1 MRTLVDA
8 NVVLRYMLRDDEN
21 QFPAAERT
29 IREGAFLL
37 PEVLAE
43 IVYVLLGV
51 YSVPREDIA
60 SRLQI
65 LVKEVQSE
73 HPDILTTALSTFG
86 TTKLDFIDCL
96 LAAYNNH
103 LGDKVV
109 SFDRKLNRSL
119 QQITVQRVFAARHV
133 EHLRHSGEDETRR
146 RKGSRH
152 LGGDETR

>member
-8 NVVLRYMLRDDEN
+8 NILLRYMLRDDEN

-51 YSVPREDIA
+51 YSVP
-60 SRLQI
+60 
-65 LVKEVQSE
+65 SE

-109 SFDRKLNRSL
+109 SFDRKLNRLL
-119 QQITVQRVFAARHV
+119 Q
-133 EHLRHSGEDETRR
+133 
-146 RKGSRH
+146 
-152 LGGDETR
+152 

>member
-8 NVVLRYMLRDDEN
+8 NVVLRYMLRDDKT
-21 QFPAAERT
+21 QSPIAERT
-29 IREGAFLL
+29 IREGAYLL

-51 YSVPREDIA
+51 YSVPREELAA
-60 SRLQI
+60 SLQI

-73 HPDILTTALSTFG
+73 HPEILSTALATFG
-86 TTKLDFIDCL
+86 STKLDFVDCL

-109 SFDRKLNRSL
+109 SFDRKLNRLL
-119 QQITVQRVFAARHV
+119 Q
-133 EHLRHSGEDETRR
+133 
-146 RKGSRH
+146 
-152 LGGDETR
+152 

>member
-8 NVVLRYMLRDDEN
+8 NVVLRYMLHDDKT
-21 QFPAAERT
+21 QSPIAERT
-29 IREGAFLL
+29 IREGAYLL

-51 YSVPREDIA
+51 YSVPREELA
-60 SRLQI
+60 ERLQI

-73 HPDILTTALSTFG
+73 HPEILSTALTTFDA
-86 TTKLDFIDCL
+86 TKLDFVDCL

-109 SFDRKLNRSL
+109 TFDRKLNRLL
-119 QQITVQRVFAARHV
+119 Q
-133 EHLRHSGEDETRR
+133 
-146 RKGSRH
+146 
-152 LGGDETR
+152 

>member
-43 IVYVLLGV
+43 IVYVLLGI

-109 SFDRKLNRSL
+109 SFDRKLNRLL
-119 QQITVQRVFAARHV
+119 Q
-133 EHLRHSGEDETRR
+133 
-146 RKGSRH
+146 
-152 LGGDETR
+152 